1 MRDNGTD
8 AMQYDLKHKGRLAQ
22 LWIYLQKFL
31 RMFVYQNDWK
41 VLPMGAAIAALV
53 TYVIGANLFVTQEGT
68 AMGCFAI
75 VCVCIWNGFFNSIQ
89 VICRERPIIKR
100 EHRSGMH
107 ISSYI
112 AAHMIYQAFLCLCQS
127 YITLQICMI
136 MKVSFPA
143 MARIT
148 PWPVLDIG
156 ITLFLTTYAADMMAL
171 MVSAFVHNTTT
182 AMTIMP
188 FLLIFQLVF
197 SGGFIQLDG
206 FALKLC
212 DFTVAKW
219 GLTSLCAQA
228 DYNHLPMVSL
238 WNSAFKLKDIEVNS
252 ETTDKVK
259 DAVNDEIQ
267 DLNMDEEMVAEVK
280 DILVSEGIDLE
291 KELNEMTA
299 QRITEL
305 LKQQGLDIEIEG
317 QKPVWEILHYIEVNG
332 MKEGLL
338 LKSAEFN
345 QNPNYEGSTEN
356 IIHCWSRLL
365 LFIVIFSCLSVAS
378 LEYIDK
384 DKR

>member
-1 MRDNGTD
+1 MEQNK
-8 AMQYDLKHKGRLAQ
+8 QVNVKHKGHIAQ
-22 LWIYLQKFL
+22 TVIYLGKLF
-31 RMFVYQNDWK
+31 RMFIFQSDWK
-41 VLPMGAAIAALV
+41 VMPMAAVIAGLV
-53 TYVIGANLFVTQEGT
+53 CFVVGGNLFKTMEGT
-68 AMGCFAI
+68 LLGTFALSCI
-75 VCVCIWNGFFNSIQ
+75 CIWNGFFNSIQ

-136 MKVSFPA
+136 MKVSFPPL
-143 MARIT
+143 ARIT

-182 AMTIMP
+182 AMTVMP

-197 SGGFIQLDG
+197 SGGFFQLDG

-238 WNSAFKLKDIEVNS
+238 WNSAFKLRNIEVNS

-259 DAVNDEIQ
+259 DAVTDEIQ
-267 DLNMDEEMVAEVK
+267 ELNMDDEVVAEVK
-280 DILVSEGIDLE
+280 DLLVSEGIDLE

-299 QRITEL
+299 QRITQI
-305 LKQQGLDIEIEG
+305 LKEQGLDIEIEG
-317 QKPVWEILHYIEVNG
+317 KKPVWEILHYIEING

-356 IIHCWSRLL
+356 VLHCWSRHL
-365 LFIVIFSCLSVAS
+365 LFIVIFSGLSVAS